1 MTWWGPVC
9 KPRTWEAETGEFPVG
24 IPSVKKKNRKRRDRK
39 REFLKYLNL
48 SEFIRLF
55 FLKKL
60 FILIYT
66 NYYLS

>member
-1 MTWWGPVC
+1 MTWRGSVC

-24 IPSVKKKNRKRRDRK
+24 IPSVKKNRKRRDRK

-48 SEFIRLF
+48 SEFTRLF
-55 FLKKL
+55 KKM

-66 NYYLS
+66 KYYLS